1 MKNQTDARKQ
11 AGAEDI
17 DQLPRAVLVTVGAIG
32 GKWKIPVIWLLW
44 LRTRRFGELRRAL
57 PGVTQHM
64 LTATLRELEAD
75 KLVSRTVFAEVPP
88 RVEYAL
94 TERSLALCDV
104 FTAMQRWGE
113 RIEVG
118 FGAIPKPP

>member
-1 MKNQTDARKQ
+1 MKNQTKGPERAISTDFDR
-11 AGAEDI
+11 
-17 DQLPRAVLVTVGAIG
+17 LPPTVLATVAAIG

-75 KLVSRTVFAEVPP
+75 GLVSRTVYAEVPP
-88 RVEYAL
+88 RVDYAL
-94 TERSLALCDV
+94 TESSLALCHV
-104 FTAMQRWGE
+104 FTAMQAWGE
-113 RIEVG
+113 RWARGVG
-118 FGAIPKPP
+118 PAQP

>member
-1 MKNQTDARKQ
+1 MEKRTKDE
-11 AGAEDI
+11 AGAELAEFDR
-17 DQLPRAVLVTVGAIG
+17 LPPTVLATVASIG

-44 LRTRRFGELRRAL
+44 LRGRRFGELRRAL

-75 KLVSRTVFAEVPP
+75 GLVTRSAFSEIPP

-94 TERSLALCDV
+94 TESSLALCHV
-104 FTAMQRWGE
+104 FEAMQEWGE
-113 RIEVG
+113 RFRKDDQPNE
-118 FGAIPKPP
+118 

>member
-1 MKNQTDARKQ
+1 MENQTNRPPRVGSTDVD
-11 AGAEDI
+11 G
-17 DQLPRAVLVTVGAIG
+17 LPATVLATVAAIG

-64 LTATLRELEAD
+64 LTVTLRELEAD
-75 KLVSRTVFAEVPP
+75 GLVTRTVYAEVPP

-94 TERSLALCDV
+94 TESSLALCDV
-104 FTAMQRWGE
+104 FTAMQAWGE
-113 RIEVG
+113 RLVTRSSVE
-118 FGAIPKPP
+118 KL

>member
-1 MKNQTDARKQ
+1 MENQTVGPSQARDLEA
-11 AGAEDI
+11 AG
-17 DQLPRAVLVTVGAIG
+17 LPPAVLATVAAIG

-75 KLVSRTVFAEVPP
+75 RLVSRTVYAEVPP

-94 TERSLALCDV
+94 TESSMALCDV
-104 FTAMQRWGE
+104 FEAMQRWGE
-113 RIEVG
+113 RWRAAPGETQ
-118 FGAIPKPP
+118 P

>member
-1 MKNQTDARKQ
+1 MENQTNGPFQ
-11 AGAEDI
+11 AAPGDV
-17 DQLPRAVLVTVGAIG
+17 DGLPPAVLATVAAIG

-64 LTATLRELEAD
+64 LTVTLRELETD
-75 KLVSRTVFAEVPP
+75 GLVSRTVYAEVPP

-94 TERSLALCDV
+94 KESSLALCDV
-104 FTAMQRWGE
+104 FIAMQKWGE
-113 RIEVG
+113 RLVSGPGLE
-118 FGAIPKPP
+118 KP